1 MNVKGPSEANWKSS
15 NLCVFITECI
25 NTHPQNK
32 AGIQTELVVSYL
44 KESILHI
51 FEYLHDNL
59 VLYFNILV
67 LYIESVLSALPIFY
81 TLLFLIFYLIL
92 EYTHTHTQCTI
103 SLGLN
108 VVVFQ
113 LQKFKTKNV
122 QRHPNKVTAYSLK
135 MVNLSWTPPKLHF
148 LNCPFG
154 LQC

>member
-1 MNVKGPSEANWKSS
+1 MNVKGPSEAKSS

-51 FEYLHDNL
+51 FEYLHGNL

-92 EYTHTHTQCTI
+92 EYTHTHTHNA
-103 SLGLN
+103 L
-108 VVVFQ
+108 F
-113 LQKFKTKNV
+113 LQDLMLQFFSYRNSKQKMFK
-122 QRHPNKVTAYSLK
+122 RHPNKVTAYSLK
-135 MVNLSWTPPKLHF
+135 MVNLS
-148 LNCPFG
+148 
-154 LQC
+154 